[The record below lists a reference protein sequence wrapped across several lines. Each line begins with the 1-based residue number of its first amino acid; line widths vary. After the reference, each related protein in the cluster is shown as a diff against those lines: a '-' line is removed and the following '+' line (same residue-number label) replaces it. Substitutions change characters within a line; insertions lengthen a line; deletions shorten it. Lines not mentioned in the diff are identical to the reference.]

1 VSSVTV
7 ISSAMLTVLFATRNR
22 AGILNEVLESYCH
35 LQALPGGWKLVVV
48 DNGSTDKTLDTLKLF
63 AGRLPLQFIVES
75 KPGKNIALNSGLEL
89 AEGGLTVL
97 TDDDAF
103 PRADWLVELQSAAE
117 SQPAYSM
124 FGGVVIPRWSIPPP
138 HWVEWVNQAAVF
150 TLTTPSLPDGPL
162 DPTEIYGPNM
172 AVRTTVFASGA
183 RFDTSIGPKG
193 SSYPMGSETELVLR
207 LGRQGHKA
215 WHLRQAVVEHYIR
228 EEQLRK
234 DWVMQRAVRFGRGQ
248 YRLFGVQGANGSAVK
263 SRPVLWRKMLKQAAL
278 MIAGRVFLQ
287 EEIAFRADWRFNYF
301 RGEAIE
307 ARNMALER
315 RTQSSSAPAAVRRD
329 S

>member
-1 VSSVTV
+1 
-7 ISSAMLTVLFATRNR
+7 MLTVLFATRNR
-22 AGILNEVLESYCH
+22 ARILNEVLESYCH
-35 LQALPGGWKLVVV
+35 LQAPTGSWKLVVV
-48 DNGSTDKTLDTLKLF
+48 DNGSTDKTLDTLKSF
-63 AGRLPLQFIVES
+63 ASRLPLQFIVES
-75 KPGKNIALNSGLEL
+75 KPGKNVALNSGLEL
-89 AEGGLTVL
+89 AEGELTVL

-103 PRADWLVELQSAAE
+103 PRANWLVELRRAAE

-150 TLTTPSLPDGPL
+150 TLTNPSLPDGPL
-162 DPTEIYGPNM
+162 DPKEIYGPNM
-172 AVRTTVFASGA
+172 AVRTSVFTSGA

-193 SSYPMGSETELVLR
+193 ASYPMGSETELVLR
-207 LGRQGHKA
+207 LGRQGHRA
-215 WHLRQAVVEHYIR
+215 WHARQAVVEHYVR
-228 EEQLRK
+228 EEQLGK

-248 YRLFGVQGANGSAVK
+248 YRLFGIQGANGSPTVG

-278 MIAGRVFLQ
+278 MIAGRFAFQ
-287 EEIAFRADWRFNYF
+287 EEMAFRAAWRFNYF

-307 ARNMALER
+307 ARNMALEHR
-315 RTQSSSAPAAVRRD
+315 AQSNSAPAEVRRD